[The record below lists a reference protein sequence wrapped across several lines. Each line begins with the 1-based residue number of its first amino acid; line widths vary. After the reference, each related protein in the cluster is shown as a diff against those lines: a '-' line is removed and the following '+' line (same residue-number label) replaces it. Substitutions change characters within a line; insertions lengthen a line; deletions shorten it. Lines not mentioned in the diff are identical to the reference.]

1 MSQGTF
7 SALAYLEDLVEG
19 ITPKTDLH
27 HGFVATNRG
36 GGFTIPLEE
45 RANSTRYF
53 EMSLDGLATD
63 DGAAG
68 LSGRK
73 RVRVNCRVR
82 YDIPQ
87 DSGFLTRQINED
99 TSDLIN
105 TLKGPQYN
113 LATTGIVSLIPFEA
127 RLETILD
134 QQGERLAFILILPY
148 DLLYLEA

>member
-7 SALAYLEDLVEG
+7 AALTYLENLVEG

-27 HGFVATNRG
+27 HGFVAINRG
-36 GGFTIPLEE
+36 GGYASPLEE

-53 EMSLDGLATD
+53 EMALDGLALD

-73 RVRVNCRVR
+73 R
-82 YDIPQ
+82 IPQ
-87 DSGFLTRQINED
+87 DAGFLTRQINED
-99 TSDLIN
+99 TSSLIN
-105 TLKGPQYN
+105 TLKGPQYDLVN
-113 LATTGIVSLIPFEA
+113 TGIVSLIPLDA
-127 RLETILD
+127 RLESITD
-134 QQGERLAFILILPY
+134 QQGERLAFILVLPY

>member
-53 EMSLDGLATD
+53 EMSLDTFATD
-63 DGAAG
+63 DGMSG
-68 LSGRK
+68 TSGRK

-82 YDIPQ
+82 YDIPK
-87 DSGFLTRQINED
+87 DSGFLERLINED
-99 TSDLIN
+99 TSALID
-105 TLKGPQYN
+105 TLKGPQYDQAN
-113 LATTGIVSLIPFEA
+113 TGIVSVITGASRRESIFN
-127 RLETILD
+127 
-134 QQGERLAFILILPY
+134 QQGEQLAYILILPY